1 MSKGI
6 YCYTDLNDGSIVYIG
21 KDSNI
26 NRNQRHTDHLNPA
39 MYNHQPFNRV
49 IQNNPERYVYEVLC
63 ETEHYSDIY
72 LNCLEKGLI
81 KTYDPKFNF
90 TIGGEGTK
98 GLKHSL
104 ESRKR
109 RSEWMKGNN
118 HALGYKHSIQH
129 NKKISESKK
138 GVPQPKETT
147 LNMIKTKNTSGIYRV
162 SKQTNSRYKQGFRW
176 IYQYFDENG
185 KLRVI
190 TSVDLDKLE
199 SKVKSKG
206 LDWINVEELVL

>member
-6 YCYTDLNDGSIVYIG
+6 YCYTDLKDSSIVYIG

-26 NRNQRHTDHLNPA
+26 HRNQRHTDHLNPA

-63 ETEHYSDIY
+63 EAEHYSDVY

-109 RSEWMKGNN
+109 RSEWMKGNG
-118 HALGYKHSIQH
+118 HCLGYKHTPQH

-138 GVPQPKETT
+138 GISPPKEST
-147 LNMIKTKNTSGIYRV
+147 LNMIRTKNTSGIYRV
-162 SKQTNSRYKQGFRW
+162 SKQTNSKYKQGFRW
-176 IYQYFDENG
+176 IYQYDDENG
-185 KLRVI
+185 KRKVI
-190 TSVDLDKLE
+190 ASVDLDKLE
-199 SKVKSKG
+199 SKVKSKC
-206 LDWINVEELVL
+206 LDWIKVEDLV